1 MKLSVIVATFNRK
14 RELQDLLASLATQ
27 TLPPVQFEVVV
38 VDDGSSDG
46 TNLFVETTIK
56 KASFTIKYYYQQ
68 NKGPGKARNL
78 GMERASGDV
87 LIFID
92 SDCILPPEYLST
104 VHRAFEEQKIDAYGG
119 PDRTAENFPAWDKA
133 VNYTLTSFI
142 TTGGLRGSE
151 GTTLARYYPRS
162 FNMGFKRALYE
173 RIGGFGSIYQYGEDI
188 EFSHRI
194 LESGARVAFLPDAYV
209 YHKRRTNIR
218 AFAKQIYKMGRARIQ
233 LARIDRKLLEPL
245 HLVPSAVLVTAALL
259 IIGSLLSEPVRTIAY
274 VTAVPVV
281 LLAVLLAL
289 HGLYRTGSL
298 AGVVLIPLAFVIQVA
313 AYGWGMIAEALF
325 SGKKK
330 P

>member
-27 TLPPVQFEVVV
+27 TLPPAQFEVVV

-46 TNLFVETTIK
+46 TNLLVETTIK

-151 GTTLARYYPRS
+151 GAKLARYYPRS
-162 FNMGFKRALYE
+162 FNMGFKRSLYE

-245 HLVPSAVLVTAALL
+245 HLVPSAVLIAVALF
-259 IIGSLLSEPVRTIAY
+259 IIGSLLSETARTIAY

-281 LLAVLLAL
+281 LLVVLLGL
-289 HGLYRTGSL
+289 HGLYRTRSL
-298 AGVVLIPLAFVIQVA
+298 AGAALIPLAFVIQVT
-313 AYGWGMIAEALF
+313 AYGWGMIVEGVRTIYL
-325 SGKKK
+325 K
-330 P
+330 